1 MTPES
6 RKLLTDGIKRLEI
19 SVPETVLG
27 KLEHYLDSLM
37 KWNRAFNLTAIR
49 EEKEMVIKHLL
60 DSLAALP
67 WLTGKSVIDV
77 GTGAGLPGMVLA
89 IVRPEIQVTL
99 LDSNSKKTRF
109 LLQMVGELQ
118 LTNVKVVHSRVE
130 EYREQTYDTVT
141 SRAFASLADML
152 HWCAH
157 LQNEAG
163 RFAAM
168 KGRYPAE
175 EIAELPAGFKVVDV
189 PKMTVPFLDDERH
202 MVLIEKN

>member
-6 RKLLTDGIKRLEI
+6 RKLLTDGLKRLDV
-19 SVPETVLG
+19 SVPEDVLE
-27 KLEHYLDSLM
+27 KLVRYLDGMM

-49 EEKEMVIKHLL
+49 EEREMVIKHLL

-67 WLTGKSVIDV
+67 WLTGDKVIDV

-89 IVRPEIQVTL
+89 IVCPEKQVTL

-118 LTNVKVVHSRVE
+118 LSNVKVVHSRVE

-141 SRAFASLADML
+141 SRAFASLSDML

-157 LQNEAG
+157 LKNEAG

-175 EIAELPAGFKVVDV
+175 EIAELPSGFTVVDV
-189 PKMTVPFLDDERH
+189 PRISVPFLDDERH
-202 MVLIEKN
+202 MVLIEKI